1 MSPQGSDTARRA
13 MGSAAE
19 RGLGGAA
26 ERTGTAEQVQRYYI
40 LAPEVAVP
48 EHTLVLKDDAT
59 FGVFNDFG
67 DVDAGARH
75 EEGLFH
81 EGTRFLSQ
89 LILKLAGGRPHLL
102 SSAVRRDNLLMSADL
117 TNPDLYRDGHV
128 VLPRGSLHI
137 FRSKLIWKGTC
148 YERIHVRNFTREPL
162 DITLGVEFA
171 ADYADIFEVRGQHRA
186 KRGRLL
192 ETRANADGVELAY
205 LGLDG
210 VTRRTVIEST
220 PQPRCIA
227 DSELRF
233 DMRLEGRSE
242 QVFAIN
248 ITCRCDEPGAAAT
261 GSSARSNAVSARAA
275 GAPAISHDAALAE
288 AERARSDGSRFQ
300 CLLETSNDQFN
311 AWAQRSTADLD
322 MLLTTTPEGL
332 YPYAG
337 VPWFDTTFGRDGIIT
352 ALETLWL
359 SPNIARGVLAFL
371 ADTQATEI
379 SPERDAEPGKILHE
393 ARRGEMAALG
403 EIPFGRYYGSVDSTP
418 LFVMLAGAYLRRT
431 ADLPFIESIWPQV
444 RAALEWLDRYGDPD
458 GDGFIEYHRRS
469 PNGLVQQGWKDS
481 YDSVFH
487 ADGRLAEG
495 PIALCEV
502 QGYAYAARLAGAE
515 LAEALGAT
523 ELARALTHAAREL
536 RERFQKR
543 FWCPEIGVYA
553 LALDGEKRPCRVRS
567 SNAGQ
572 CLMSGIAAAE
582 HAAAIVK
589 SLTEEAFCSGWGV
602 RTIAD
607 TEARY
612 NPMSYHNGSIWPHDN
627 ALIAAGVAGAP
638 QKALAARILE
648 ALFDAST
655 YFESSRLPE
664 LFCGFRRR
672 AGKAPTRYPVACSP
686 QAWASAALFML
697 LEACLGVEIDAA
709 ECRVTF
715 RYPYLPQCIERV
727 RVRGLQVGLC
737 RADLTL
743 HRYSGSVGINV
754 ENRTGKIDFMVLN

>member
-1 MSPQGSDTARRA
+1 MSAEGSNSVQRA
-13 MGSAAE
+13 NNSTPE
-19 RGLGGAA
+19 RASSV
-26 ERTGTAEQVQRYYI
+26 EHVQRYYI
-40 LAPEVAVP
+40 LAPEVPVP
-48 EHTLVLKDDAT
+48 EHTLVLKNDDT

-67 DVDAGARH
+67 DIDAGARH
-75 EEGLFH
+75 EEGLYH

-89 LILKLAGGRPHLL
+89 LVLKLAGHRPHLL

-117 TNPDLYRDGHV
+117 TNPDLYREGQV

-162 DITLGVEFA
+162 DITLEVEFA

-192 ETRANADGVELAY
+192 EPRSSAERIELAY
-205 LGLDG
+205 AGLDG
-210 VTRRTVIEST
+210 VTRRTLIEST
-220 PQPRCIA
+220 PRPRA
-227 DSELRF
+227 VVSAELRF
-233 DMRLEGRSE
+233 DLHLEGRSE

-248 ITCRCDEPGAAAT
+248 ICCRTDESIGRT
-261 GSSARSNAVSARAA
+261 GEWSGRAGSARAT
-275 GAPAISHDAALAE
+275 SHDAALAE
-288 AERARSDGSRFQ
+288 AERARTDGSRFQ
-300 CLLETSNDQFN
+300 CSLETSNDQFN
-311 AWAQRSTADLD
+311 AWSQRSCADLD

-332 YPYAG
+332 YPFAG

-371 ADTQATEI
+371 ADTQATAT

-418 LFVMLAGAYLRRT
+418 LFVMLAGAYLQRT
-431 ADLPFIESIWPQV
+431 ADLEFIESIWPNV
-444 RAALEWLDRYGDPD
+444 RAALEWLDRYGDAD
-458 GDGFIEYHRRS
+458 GDGFVEYHRRS

-515 LAEALGAT
+515 LATALGAT
-523 ELARALTHAAREL
+523 ELASALRHAAREL
-536 RERFQKR
+536 RERFQNR

-572 CLMSGIAAAE
+572 CLMSGIAASE

-589 SLTEEAFCSGWGV
+589 SLGEEAFCSGWGV

-612 NPMSYHNGSIWPHDN
+612 NPMSYHNGSVWPHDN
-627 ALIAAGVAGAP
+627 ALIAAGLADTP
-638 QKALAARILE
+638 QKALASRILE

-686 QAWASAALFML
+686 QAWASAAVFML
-697 LEACLGVEIDAA
+697 LESCLGIAIDAA
-709 ECRVTF
+709 ECRITF
-715 RYPYLPQCIERV
+715 RFPYLPACIERL
-727 RVRGLQVGLC
+727 RIRGIQVGPC

-754 ENRTGKIDFMVLN
+754 ENRTGKLDIVVLN